1 MNTCACVDVNRAGWR
16 DGYKGRNSKDMQKQ
30 IDANNKRDFAILV
43 TRSDLANLNLVNK
56 HWLEIAIS
64 TFVFTVRT
72 LASTSASPS
81 ACSRISFISPH
92 DEPSHV

>member
-1 MNTCACVDVNRAGWR
+1 MIF
-16 DGYKGRNSKDMQKQ
+16 Q

-72 LASTSASPS
+72 LASRSARSPS
-81 ACSRISFISPH
+81 VCSRISFISPH